1 MSQNEKPDRRDRLAL
16 YSIKCKKC
24 KHLDPAEKTAYMN
37 CHHSKGNKYCPAKG
51 VQIVVVGR
59 AYRLAEQCRAARDRR
74 DAQKEAAV
82 MASVAKENEAF
93 RERFYTALETPPE
106 ISK

>member
-1 MSQNEKPDRRDRLAL
+1 MSKRDNRDYLAL
-16 YSIKCKKC
+16 YSTKCKKC
-24 KHLDPAEKTAYMN
+24 QHLDPAEKTAFVN
-37 CHHSKGNKYCPAKG
+37 CHFSKGNRYCPARG

-59 AYRLAEQCRAARDRR
+59 AYRLAEQVRRARQKR
-74 DAQKEAAV
+74 DAEKEARV
-82 MASVAKENEAF
+82 MALVAKETEAF